1 MLSFTIT
8 TAADHLIRAAL
19 SNTRVRDPAI
29 YLLEASEEVKVSPEL
44 GKAIV
49 DGADESRIK
58 EMAKAELPDDF
69 LSRPR
74 HLVPAIYPRS
84 QFPRRYVVTLDGIPF
99 VVPPNLAKK
108 LSGGTLDVAER
119 GLVVKNAAGDV
130 VMPQ

>member
-1 MLSFTIT
+1 M
-8 TAADHLIRAAL
+8 